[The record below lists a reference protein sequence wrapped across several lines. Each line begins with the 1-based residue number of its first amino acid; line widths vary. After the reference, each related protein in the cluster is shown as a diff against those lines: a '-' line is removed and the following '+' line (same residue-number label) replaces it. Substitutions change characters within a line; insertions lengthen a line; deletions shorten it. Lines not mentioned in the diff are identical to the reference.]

1 MSSNR
6 GGNLLLPSPSLNLD
20 FDGFLALFVACA
32 KADPTNALKTIG
44 ILGYRRNF
52 SKIPV
57 VKNKFGKE
65 TQVKEQDARDEA
77 LPSLAVLRA
86 AKGFKKLIKPKT
98 ALQKLKQRQ
107 LQRKGVSTKRA
118 PKPIDPRD
126 ELINVGET
134 PTPSQVLW
142 RWLVSQQGGKAPRS
156 GTRRSKRV
164 RPSTAH

>member
-57 VKNKFGKE
+57 VKNQFGKE
-65 TQVKEQDARDEA
+65 TQVKEHDARDEA

>member
-1 MSSNR
+1 M
-6 GGNLLLPSPSLNLD
+6 PSPSLNLD

-98 ALQKLKQRQ
+98 ALEKLKQRQ
-107 LQRKGVSTKRA
+107 LQRKGVKVSTKRA
-118 PKPIDPRD
+118 IKPVDPRD

-142 RWLVSQQGGKAPRS
+142 RWLVFQHGGKAPGS
-156 GTRRSKRV
+156 GTRRSRRV

>member
-1 MSSNR
+1 M
-6 GGNLLLPSPSLNLD
+6 LL
-20 FDGFLALFVACA
+20 V

-44 ILGYRRNF
+44 NRLQTELF
-52 SKIPV
+52 KDPS
-57 VKNKFGKE
+57 GKE
-65 TQVKEQDARDEA
+65 QAWEGTQVKEQDARDEA

-118 PKPIDPRD
+118 PKPIDLRD

-142 RWLVSQQGGKAPRS
+142 RWLVSQLGATPGQGQGGVN
-156 GTRRSKRV
+156 V
-164 RPSTAH
+164 RLSTAH

>member
-1 MSSNR
+1 M
-6 GGNLLLPSPSLNLD
+6 PSPSLNLD

-98 ALQKLKQRQ
+98 ALEKLKQRQ
-107 LQRKGVSTKRA
+107 LQRKGVKVSTKRA
-118 PKPIDPRD
+118 TKPVDPRD

-142 RWLVSQQGGKAPRS
+142 RWLVFQHGG
-156 GTRRSKRV
+156 
-164 RPSTAH
+164 